1 MMNTPARV
9 LNILIRVCG
18 GGALALGLAFW
29 LGYAKSLIQLHM
41 AFGIALV
48 VFLWALAGLAWMNT
62 ARTGLVL
69 FAAAWGLFSGVLGVR
84 QSQILP
90 GSFHWVVEVAHLAV
104 GVMAI
109 AVGGQLAR
117 AVGHRRIAPS
127 TSA

>member
-1 MMNTPARV
+1 VTDAPGWIRSRGDVARRA
-9 LNILIRVCG
+9 LRRRETYDEHACSRAQHPDPCLRRG
-18 GGALALGLAFW
+18 GLGPRT
-29 LGYAKSLIQLHM
+29 
-41 AFGIALV
+41 GI
-48 VFLWALAGLAWMNT
+48 
-62 ARTGLVL
+62 TGLVL

-84 QSQILP
+84 QSQILL